1 MISGCCL
8 NNNFAFG
15 GQLTYSLWPSKW
27 LIFESSTLS
36 FVLELMR
43 GQLHQMLSSLA
54 LLLHSLMRR
63 LTLPYKFC
71 LTIPILLASHII
83 SHQPKK
89 TTGTSPESQGAGE
102 WELYIAKEWEQGQL
116 RHLRKLPLRII
127 SYSQMQDQLEIV
139 EIVFGS
145 LVIFSWLCPV
155 FKA

>member
-43 GQLHQMLSSLA
+43 GQLHQMLSSLD
-54 LLLHSLMRR
+54 LLLHLMRR
-63 LTLPYKFC
+63 LTGPYKFC
-71 LTIPILLASHII
+71 LTTPILLASHII

-89 TTGTSPESQGAGE
+89 TTGASPESQGAGE
-102 WELYIAKEWEQGQL
+102 GTVKLYCKGVGTGTAEAFKKSAIENYFLLSNARPVG
-116 RHLRKLPLRII
+116 
-127 SYSQMQDQLEIV
+127 D
-139 EIVFGS
+139 
-145 LVIFSWLCPV
+145 SWNCFWKPCDI
-155 FKA
+155 